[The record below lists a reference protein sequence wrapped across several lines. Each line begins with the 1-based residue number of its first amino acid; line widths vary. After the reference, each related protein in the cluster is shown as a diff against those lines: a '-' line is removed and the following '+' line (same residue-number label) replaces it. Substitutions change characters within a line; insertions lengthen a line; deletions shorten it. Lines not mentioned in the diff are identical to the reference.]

1 MCFNLVKQLETNVYM
16 HVKSVLVILVILLQM
31 MYIGLLACD
40 GKGYQANDFKCF
52 SSQQLIITVA
62 PLTMMM
68 FIEKKLSSRANYDED
83 DDKTGF

>member
-1 MCFNLVKQLETNVYM
+1 M
-16 HVKSVLVILVILLQM
+16 HVKSVLQM
-31 MYIGLLACD
+31 MYIGLLFCD
-40 GKGYQANDFKCF
+40 GKGYQANGFKCF
-52 SSQQLIITVA
+52 SSQQLIIAVA